1 MKSPLNFNDL
11 NNIDSSPSALNDWFL
26 HRLGGRSL
34 RVIKRFLDKQ
44 GMTREKEIPVCTGMT
59 GKNKFPDF
67 IAMTW
72 KHD

>member
-1 MKSPLNFNDL
+1 M
-11 NNIDSSPSALNDWFL
+11 DSSPSAPNDWFL

-59 GKNKFPDF
+59 GKLGNFTPAEESMLKV
-67 IAMTW
+67 
-72 KHD
+72 